1 MKQKI
6 KLRDLTKE
14 QFERWMKDNC
24 GHAEY
29 VDCVDCPFFFS
40 NCVVDEKKSWLENK
54 DLYSDKFLDIE
65 IEVRDEP
72 LLLTSKEKIYLE
84 NVLKPY
90 KDRTI
95 YIKKQTIGKNWAE
108 INLKI
113 GSIIA
118 EKLVDIISLPV
129 FEKDKYYKN
138 LEVNRLYTIEDLELF
153 KE

>member
-1 MKQKI
+1 MKKKI

-29 VDCVDCPFFFS
+29 VDCTDCPFFFS
-40 NCVVDEKKSWLENK
+40 NCIVDEKKSWLNNK

-65 IEVRDEP
+65 IEVAET
-72 LLLTSKEKIYLE
+72 LLTAEEKTYLE
-84 NVLKPY
+84 NVLIPF
-90 KDRTI
+90 KDRI
-95 YIKKQTIGKNWAE
+95 IDIRKREVGLYWAE
-108 INLKI
+108 INIRLK
-113 GSIIA
+113 SIIN
-118 EKLVDIISLPV
+118 EKLYDYISLPV

-138 LEVNRLYTIEDLELF
+138 LVNNKPYTKEELELF

>member
-14 QFERWMKDNC
+14 QFEKWRKENC
-24 GHAEY
+24 GYGKY
-29 VDCVDCPFFFS
+29 VDCVDCPFIFS
-40 NCVVDEKKSWLENK
+40 NCLINGEESWLKNK

-65 IEVRDEP
+65 IEVRDES
-72 LLLTSKEKIYLE
+72 LLTTKEKTYLE
-84 NVLKPY
+84 NVLRPF
-90 KDRTI
+90 KDRII
-95 YIKKQTIGKNWAE
+95 YIKKQTIGRNWAE

-138 LEVNRLYTIEDLELF
+138 LEVNRLYTIVDLELF

>member
-1 MKQKI
+1 MKKKI
-6 KLRDLTKE
+6 KLRDLTSE

-29 VDCVDCPFFFS
+29 VDCTDCPFFFS
-40 NCVVDEKKSWLENK
+40 NCIVDEKKSWVNNK

-65 IEVRDEP
+65 IEVADEP
-72 LLLTSKEKIYLE
+72 LLTYKEKTYLE

-90 KDRTI
+90 KDRII
-95 YIKKQTIGKNWAE
+95 YIRKQTVGRKWAE
-108 INLKI
+108 IIIKLE
-113 GSIIA
+113 SIIA
-118 EKLVDIISLPV
+118 EKLYDMISLPV

-138 LEVNRLYTIEDLELF
+138 MEIDRQYTLKDLELF

>member
-72 LLLTSKEKIYLE
+72 LLTSKEKVYLE
-84 NVLKPY
+84 NVLMPF

-138 LEVNRLYTIEDLELF
+138 LEVNRLYTIEDLKLF

>member
-6 KLRDLTKE
+6 KLRDLTSE

-29 VDCVDCPFFFS
+29 VDCTDCPFFFS
-40 NCVVDEKKSWLENK
+40 NCIVDEKKSWVKNK

-65 IEVRDEP
+65 IEVEDE
-72 LLLTSKEKIYLE
+72 LLSTEEKTYLE

-90 KDRTI
+90 KDRII
-95 YIKKQTIGKNWAE
+95 YIKKQTVGKNWAG
-108 INLKI
+108 INIKLE
-113 GSIIA
+113 SIIA
-118 EKLVDIISLPV
+118 EKLHDMISLPV
-129 FEKDKYYKN
+129 FKKDKYYKN
-138 LEVNRLYTIEDLELF
+138 LVNNHPYTKEDLELF